1 MFFLTALIAITG
13 RGNINPTVTW
23 RKERDWGHVGGKMAE
38 EFLFDNQIFHEL
50 FNSVELDT
58 EKLVRE
64 PSPATSIHI
73 CSSITQPVA

>member
-1 MFFLTALIAITG
+1 
-13 RGNINPTVTW
+13 
-23 RKERDWGHVGGKMAE
+23 MAE

-73 CSSITQPVA
+73 GSPITQPVA